1 MAADITIAAGA
12 KGVAFGARRKKFT
25 FREVRE
31 ARKEKQ
37 KPTMHAQDAKK
48 ILLVAVAMNNGIF
61 ALARIKIAPYGNLV
75 GNCRDMMPH
84 DRRQDKGT

>member
-1 MAADITIAAGA
+1 
-12 KGVAFGARRKKFT
+12 
-25 FREVRE
+25 
-31 ARKEKQ
+31 
-37 KPTMHAQDAKK
+37 MHAQDGKK

-84 DRRQDKGT
+84 DWKAGQGKAKEMKWEREKRKNCSRRSIKWLFFCQLPFANAPKLR